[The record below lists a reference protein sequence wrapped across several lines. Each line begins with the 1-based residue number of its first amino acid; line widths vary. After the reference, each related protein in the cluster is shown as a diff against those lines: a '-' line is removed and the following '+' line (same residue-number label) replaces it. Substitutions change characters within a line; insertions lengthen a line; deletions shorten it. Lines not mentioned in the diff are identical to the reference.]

1 MTKGNST
8 VSKRRRRKPGDHYER
23 FIMLPHYMLRSE
35 VWKTLAPEAKA
46 LLIDVWMRHNGSNN
60 GEISYSV
67 REASQ
72 IGLSRSVAAR
82 MFKVLTDRGFL
93 RIARNSAFSLKT
105 KEARLWHL
113 TTEPL
118 RDERP
123 TKDFMRWTQHANAT
137 TKFKP
142 QSLPENTQ
150 SRIRDHQPNNE
161 TKLSVSVPPMGL
173 HAFENDASQSL
184 GRDTSIIPGGG
195 TPPQLDCATD
205 KPSFDLGTAPDEGD
219 TSTLDTLECLRA
231 EVRDRL
237 QAEGNG
243 AIARRAFRI
252 GVSRPTLSNFLGGR
266 FGINSKALAALRG
279 YVEDEKVADESALIF
294 NGRSPGSA
302 DVFGKSEKEISG

>member
-1 MTKGNST
+1 
-8 VSKRRRRKPGDHYER
+8 
-23 FIMLPHYMLRSE
+23 MLRSD
-35 VWKTLAPEAKA
+35 VWRTLAPEAKA
-46 LLIDVWMRHNGSNN
+46 LLIDVWMRHNGTNN

-67 REASQ
+67 REALE

-82 MFKVLTDRGFL
+82 MFKHLTERGFL

-113 TTEPL
+113 TMEPL

-137 TKFKP
+137 TKFKT
-142 QSLPENTQ
+142 QSLPEDTQ
-150 SRIRDHQPNNE
+150 SLDRDHQPNNE

-173 HAFENDASQSL
+173 NAFENDASQSL

-195 TPPQLDCATD
+195 APPEPDCAAG
-205 KPSFDLGTAPDEGD
+205 KPSCDLGSVSDESD
-219 TSTLDTLECLRA
+219 TSTLGTLECLRA
-231 EVRDRL
+231 AVRDRL
-237 QAEGNG
+237 QAEGSG
-243 AIARRAFRI
+243 ALARLAFRI

-266 FGINSKALAALRG
+266 FGIKSTALAALQG
-279 YVEDEKVADESALIF
+279 YVNEEKVADESALIF